1 MRSVLPLVLVA
12 ALAVPRPCRA
22 DDDEPRS
29 LAMVDVGV
37 PMIIL
42 GAIGTGLLTASLTF
56 VVQPPSDGCCGGVT
70 DENRGAFIGIT
81 AGAALSFA
89 TLVGGVIL
97 VYFGA
102 QHKGHSNAVITATA
116 SGFGFRF

>member
-1 MRSVLPLVLVA
+1 MRRIAPLVLVA

-22 DDDEPRS
+22 GDDEPRS
-29 LAMVDVGV
+29 LAMLDVGV
-37 PMIIL
+37 PMIVV
-42 GAIGTGLLTASLTF
+42 GAVFTGLLTAAIPF
-56 VVQPPSDGCCGGVT
+56 IVEAPSDGCCGGIT
-70 DENRGAFIGIT
+70 DENRGLFLGVT

-89 TLVGGVIL
+89 TFVGGIVL

-102 QHKGHSNAVITATA
+102 QHKGNSKAVITASA

>member
-1 MRSVLPLVLVA
+1 MRTVFPLVLAA
-12 ALAVPRPCRA
+12 ALAIPRPCRA

-29 LAMVDVGV
+29 LAMLDVGI
-37 PMIIL
+37 PMIVL
-42 GAIGTGLLTASLTF
+42 GALGAGLLTASLTF
-56 VVQPPSDGCCGGVT
+56 VVETPSDGCCGGIT
-70 DENRGAFIGIT
+70 DENRGAFIGVT

-89 TLVGGVIL
+89 TFVGGIVL

-102 QHKGHSNAVITATA
+102 QHKGKSNAVITATA